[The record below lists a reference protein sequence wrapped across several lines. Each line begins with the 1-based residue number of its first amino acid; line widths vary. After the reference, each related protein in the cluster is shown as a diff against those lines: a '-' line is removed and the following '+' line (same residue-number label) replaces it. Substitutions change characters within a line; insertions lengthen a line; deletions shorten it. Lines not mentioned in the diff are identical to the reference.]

1 MDLDTTADRI
11 AEAIKRDVT
20 GRRGWRQE
28 YDQFDSE
35 VRAEIAKTW
44 RKLIRRELEA
54 AQIATKLK
62 NTP

>member
-28 YDQFDSE
+28 YDQFDPD
-35 VRAEIAKTW
+35 VCAEIDKKW
-44 RKLIRRELEA
+44 RILIRRELEA
-54 AQIATKLK
+54 AVIAAKLK
-62 NTP
+62 VTP